1 MARFR
6 TKTISRRTVE
16 ALKVDRDTMFWDSE
30 LAGFGVRVYAS
41 GTKVYIVQTREPG
54 KPAQRV
60 TVGHHG
66 EITAEEAR
74 RRAVHI
80 LLRIRAGEDPVP
92 EPLAAKLAGG
102 PTVGEL
108 ATAYLKDHVAV
119 RCRESTA
126 EFYALVVNKYLIPRL
141 GKMSAAAVDYA
152 MVTELL
158 HSLGDRPVMANKVVD
173 TLSRIYN
180 AAEDK
185 GLIVEASNPFRQVV
199 KFRERRRERFL
210 TPDEF
215 KRLGRALDEATTVRR
230 LSVYTVAA
238 LRLLLLT
245 GCRKREI
252 LDLRWERVDL
262 DAGEFHLPETKTGTR
277 TVALSPSAIQ
287 VLREIPREPGSPWV
301 IPGKVEGKPMRNIDD
316 SWEVICKLADLK
328 DMRIHDCRH
337 SFASRALALG
347 VSLPMI
353 GRLLGH
359 SEAQTTERYAHLAG
373 DWVRESAVRIS
384 DSIAADLLP
393 GYSGGQNGGLPVAY
407 GAIAH
412 EDATIG
418 APVFPAPSWRRLTR
432 SG

>member
-1 MARFR
+1 MARLR

-16 ALKVDRDTMFWDSE
+16 ALKVERDTMFWDSE

-80 LLRIRAGEDPVP
+80 LLRIRAGQDPVP

-126 EFYALVVNKYLIPRL
+126 EFYALVVNKYLVPRL
-141 GKMSAAAVDYA
+141 GKVPAAAVDHA

-158 HSLGDRPVMANKVVD
+158 HSLGDRPVMANKVVE

-185 GLIVEASNPFRQVV
+185 GLIAEASNPCRQVV

-215 KRLGRALDEATTVRR
+215 KRLGQALDEATTVRR

-252 LDLRWERVDL
+252 LDLRWEHVDL
-262 DAGEFHLPETKTGTR
+262 DAGELHLPETKTGTR
-277 TVALSPSAIQ
+277 TVALSPSAVK
-287 VLREIPREPGSPWV
+287 VLREIPREPDSPWV

-316 SWEVICKLADLK
+316 SWKVICKLADLK
-328 DMRIHDCRH
+328 DLRIHDCRH
-337 SFASRALALG
+337 SCATRPNFYEISSDFSHHVPFDLTVLERF
-347 VSLPMI
+347 SKHI
-353 GRLLGH
+353 
-359 SEAQTTERYAHLAG
+359 SESPR
-373 DWVRESAVRIS
+373 
-384 DSIAADLLP
+384 
-393 GYSGGQNGGLPVAY
+393 
-407 GAIAH
+407 
-412 EDATIG
+412 
-418 APVFPAPSWRRLTR
+418 PA
-432 SG
+432 